1 MDAKTRMSILQ
12 RYIAKMVISASA
24 LVVLVMTALIF
35 VFGLLDELRDVG
47 TGDYGFL
54 QALLHVIYIL
64 PHNLYQYFPMLV
76 LISGVIGL
84 GILASHQ
91 ELVVMRT
98 AGFSV
103 SKIAM
108 SLFLAA
114 LLLIFFATGIGEWL
128 GPLGFYTAVSHKQ
141 SEENGGQAVATL
153 SGVWIHEGNNFLHIS
168 RVIGTS
174 ELEGVTRYEFDDQHR
189 LLSAYYV
196 KTLERDHKKW
206 LAHDAVKTT
215 FENNKTHSEPLAQN
229 QWDLALNPNLLSVG
243 LVEPPEMSLLALQ
256 QYSRHLIKN
265 GLQAGEFQWE
275 FWKRIF
281 QPLTTLV
288 MILLAIPFVLRSS
301 RSVTMGWRIML
312 GITVGFTFY
321 ILNGFL
327 GQFSIVFQVSP
338 LFAALI
344 PILMFGMLGFVLVLR
359 TRN

>member
-1 MDAKTRMSILQ
+1 MDKKTRMNILQ
-12 RYIAKMVISASA
+12 RYIARMVITASA
-24 LVVLVMTALIF
+24 LVVLMMTALTLVIN
-35 VFGLLDELRDVG
+35 LLDELRDVG

-54 QALLHVIYIL
+54 QALMHVMYVL

-103 SKIAM
+103 GRIAM
-108 SLFLAA
+108 ALFMAA
-114 LLLIFFATGIGEWL
+114 LLLIFVATGVGEWL
-128 GPLGFYTAVSHKQ
+128 GPKGFFAAVTHKI

-153 SGVWIHEGNNFLHIS
+153 SGVWIHEGNNFLHIN
-168 RVIGTS
+168 RVVGTTH
-174 ELEGVTRYEFDDQHR
+174 LEGVTRYEFDNQHR
-189 LLSAYYV
+189 LLTAYYV
-196 KTLERDHKKW
+196 KSLERDHKKW
-206 LAHDAVKTT
+206 LAHDGVKTT
-215 FENNKTHSEPLAQN
+215 FTDNQTASQPLAAID
-229 QWDLALNPNLLSVG
+229 WDLSLNPNLLSVG

-256 QYSRHLIKN
+256 QYSRHLIQN

-301 RSVTMGWRIML
+301 RSVTMGWRILL
-312 GITVGFTFY
+312 GITIGFTFY

-338 LFAALI
+338 LLAALV
-344 PILMFGMLGFVLVLR
+344 PILLFGTLGVVMVMR